1 MIGAYV
7 EGIMNSILVPSYIE
21 SDYPELFEELE
32 QLESNEFQVGHF
44 NPFDTSFTY
53 QKSTGRRIEY
63 FEGDLRVSFIDL
75 QTDLDQPTEDMRTQ
89 LNDLESFCHNFV
101 SQVENSAEYQNA
113 LGNLSERPKLK
124 YRITKG
130 RNKFDNICIINELTI
145 LGLRLDFDLTYCV

>member
-1 MIGAYV
+1 MIGSYV
-7 EGIMNSILVPSYIE
+7 QNIMTLIGVPSYIE

-32 QLESNEFQVGHF
+32 QLSVDGFQAGHF

-75 QTDLDQPTEDMRTQ
+75 QTDLDQPTEDMRAQ
-89 LNDLESFCHNFV
+89 LQALEDFCHNFV
-101 SQVENSAEYQNA
+101 SQVENSIEYQNA
-113 LGNLSERPKLK
+113 LNNLPNRPKLK

-130 RNKFDNICIINELTI
+130 RNKFDNICIINELTVI
-145 LGLRLDFDLTYCV
+145 GLRLDFNLNYCV